1 MDGTKSLTVIR
12 GLNDGTRE
20 YEVNGVKYLVD
31 SHFENHNESKNT
43 LVTRMTEIIT
53 HLTDMIIDSTMAK
66 EYVCP
71 AAGKE

>member
-1 MDGTKSLTVIR
+1 MDGTKSLTVIY

-43 LVTRMTEIIT
+43 LVTRMTEIIA
-53 HLTDMIIDSTMAK
+53 HLTDLIISTTMTE

-71 AAGKE
+71 AVGKE

>member
-1 MDGTKSLTVIR
+1 MDGTKTLTVIH

-20 YEVNGVKYLVD
+20 YQVNGVKYLVD
-31 SHFENHNESKNT
+31 SRFENHNESKNA
-43 LVTRMTEIIT
+43 LVTRMTGIIT

-71 AAGKE
+71 VAGKE

>member
-1 MDGTKSLTVIR
+1 MDGTKSLTVIY

-31 SHFENHNESKNT
+31 SRFENHNESKNT

-53 HLTDMIIDSTMAK
+53 RLTDIIIDSTMAK